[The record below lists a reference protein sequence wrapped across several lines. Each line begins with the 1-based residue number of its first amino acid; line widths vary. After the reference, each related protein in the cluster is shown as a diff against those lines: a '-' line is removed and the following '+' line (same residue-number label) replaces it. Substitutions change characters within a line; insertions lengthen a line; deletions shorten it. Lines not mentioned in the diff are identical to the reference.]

1 MSIKAKHFT
10 LLPICAAAVTVL
22 GSMLVT
28 VPAQADGGCVK
39 GDVAGQV
46 PRKAND
52 SDMVCV
58 SPAIAALVQQE
69 NANKDAGYAGG
80 GPYGPLTCINGL
92 VWREAYDGDGI
103 CVTPAR
109 RTETWQENAN
119 AGVGATGGLKPQTP
133 PPAGN
138 PGGGNPPPPGGG
150 GDQSGAVLG
159 GINAQR
165 AANGCG
171 PLASD
176 GQLNAAAS
184 RHAND
189 MQSSGVTGHDG
200 SDGSNP
206 ASRIADAGYSPVAR
220 WAENV
225 YWGTGGGATADAAV
239 TWWMN
244 SPGHRANI
252 LNCEFV
258 DVGVAAPVVNGK
270 LTAVTVFGKH

>member
-1 MSIKAKHFT
+1 MSTVAKHSA
-10 LLPICAAAVTVL
+10 LLPMCAAAITVFGAVL
-22 GSMLVT
+22 ATG
-28 VPAQADGGCVK
+28 PAHADGGCIP
-39 GDVAGQV
+39 GDTAGQV
-46 PRKAND
+46 PRNARPGDN
-52 SDMVCV
+52 VCV
-58 SPAIAALVQQE
+58 PQSIADLVQQE

-80 GPYGPLTCINGL
+80 GPYGPLTCIQGL
-92 VWREAYDGDGI
+92 VWREAFDGDGI

-109 RTETWQENAN
+109 RTETWQQNAN
-119 AGVGATGGLKPQTP
+119 AGVGATGGLKPNTT
-133 PPAGN
+133 GT
-138 PGGGNPPPPGGG
+138 GGG
-150 GDQSGAVLG
+150 GTTPAGGDQGGAVLG

-171 PLASD
+171 PLASN

-189 MQSSGVTGHDG
+189 MQTSGVTGHDG

-206 ASRIADAGYSPVAR
+206 ATRIADAGYAPVSV

-252 LNCEFV
+252 LNCALK

-270 LTAVTVFGKH
+270 MTAVTVFASH